1 MGRVAW
7 LDGVTRR
14 RKVFTLTGGYRET
27 VSASPAR
34 AALALLCAVAVLFG
48 TALFPGALG
57 VGLDAGGPLDGR
69 SDGSL
74 GPDRTPDDG
83 QHRQP
88 SSTPV
93 EEPTADATERAGSTP
108 TAAPAPTETETAGAD
123 ADTGG
128 RGSLVETVV
137 GLLLVGG
144 IGLVAAGVYRS
155 ARAGPSDAGM
165 LIGILPATV
174 VGAAETALSALSAA
188 SPGRAFSRIPQLTTT
203 ALLAGSSAMARV
215 AHGVETVASGVL
227 DGLAAGV
234 VPIAKVSGRG
244 LVRFP
249 RAVGA
254 LTVAP
259 FQALGGLGSGD
270 GLLSS
275 LRDGIERPSLFDSAG
290 DESGPS
296 SGRAEPAEDDGLDVD
311 SLSVRDA
318 WAAMT
323 EHVTVSNPAST
334 TPGEYA
340 RAAIERGLPAEPVQ
354 RLTDLFRE
362 VEYGG
367 RPQSE
372 DRTAAARAAVERLLR
387 WGDER

>member
-1 MGRVAW
+1 M
-7 LDGVTRR
+7 
-14 RKVFTLTGGYRET
+14 
-27 VSASPAR
+27 SASPAR

-69 SDGSL
+69 SGGPV
-74 GPDRTPDDG
+74 GPDRTPEDG

-93 EEPTADATERAGSTP
+93 DASTADPPEQTGSTP
-108 TAAPAPTETETAGAD
+108 TATPDPTETETAGAD
-123 ADTGG
+123 VDTDG
-128 RGSLVETVV
+128 RNSLVGTAV
-137 GLLLVGG
+137 GLLLVFG
-144 IGLVAAGVYRS
+144 IGLVSVGVYRS
-155 ARAGPSDAGM
+155 ARAGPSDAGV
-165 LIGILPATV
+165 LVGLLPDAV
-174 VGAAETALSALSAA
+174 QRAVETAQSALANASA
-188 SPGRAFSRIPQLTTT
+188 GRAFSRIPQLTTA

-215 AHGVETVASGVL
+215 AGGVETVASGVL

-234 VPIAKVSGRG
+234 VPIAKLSGRS
-244 LVRFP
+244 LVQFP
-249 RAVGA
+249 RALGA

-259 FQALGGLGSGD
+259 FQALGGLGGGD

-275 LRDGIERPSLFDSAG
+275 LRDGVERPSLFGSAT
-290 DESGPS
+290 DERGPPTDP
-296 SGRAEPAEDDGLDVD
+296 AETTEDDGLDVD

-323 EHVTVSNPAST
+323 ERVSVSNPAAT

-340 RAAIERGLPAEPVQ
+340 RAAIERGLPAEPVR
-354 RLTDLFRE
+354 RLTDLFRD

-367 RPQSE
+367 LPQSE
-372 DRTAAARAAVERLLR
+372 DRTTAARAAVERLLR
-387 WGDER
+387 GGDER

>member
-1 MGRVAW
+1 M
-7 LDGVTRR
+7 
-14 RKVFTLTGGYRET
+14 
-27 VSASPAR
+27 SASPAR
-34 AALALLCAVAVLFG
+34 ASLALLCAVAVLFG

-69 SDGSL
+69 SGGPG
-74 GPDRTPDDG
+74 GPDGTPDDG

-93 EEPTADATERAGSTP
+93 DAPTADATEQADSTATP
-108 TAAPAPTETETAGAD
+108 EPTETETAGAD
-123 ADTGG
+123 ADGDTGG
-128 RGSLVETVV
+128 RGSLGRTVL
-137 GLLLVGG
+137 GLLLLSG

-155 ARAGPSDAGM
+155 TRAGAADAGI
-165 LIGILPATV
+165 LVGVLPASVAWAVETTV
-174 VGAAETALSALSAA
+174 SALADASA
-188 SPGRAFSRIPQLTTT
+188 GRVISRIPQLTTT

-234 VPIAKVSGRG
+234 VPIAKLSGRG
-244 LVRFP
+244 LVQFP
-249 RAVGA
+249 QALGA

-259 FQALGGLGSGD
+259 FQALGGLGGGD

-275 LRDGIERPSLFDSAG
+275 LRDGVERPSLFGSAA
-290 DESGPS
+290 DEGGPS
-296 SGRAEPAEDDGLDVD
+296 TERAETDEDDGLDVD

-323 EHVTVSNPAST
+323 ERVPVSNPAAT

-340 RAAIERGLPAEPVQ
+340 RAAIERGLPAEPVR
-354 RLTDLFRE
+354 RLTDLFRD

-367 RPQSE
+367 RSQSE
-372 DRTAAARAAVERLLR
+372 DRTAAARDAVERLLR
-387 WGDER
+387 GGDER